1 MIAVRGNSDEKPVLH
16 AESVTKQLAAA
27 DHILNALRKIKSD
40 RLQIKE
46 ELAMPVQSQ
55 SLRTIF
61 PNGKGGVDI
70 RDRISEGT
78 EELLD
83 SFEELLRSLLLK
95 VIGPRAMLARAAEG
109 VQQRRLVFALPADR
123 QAIDIAL
130 QKIVLPQLKDLVTR
144 LGHGR

>member
-1 MIAVRGNSDEKPVLH
+1 LIAFRENSDDRPVLN
-16 AESVTKQLAAA
+16 AELVTKQLAAA
-27 DHILNALRKIKSD
+27 DHTLNALREMKSD

-61 PNGKGGVDI
+61 PNGKGGVGI

>member
-1 MIAVRGNSDEKPVLH
+1 MIAVRGSSDEKPVLH
-16 AESVTKQLAAA
+16 AEPVTKQLAAT

-61 PNGKGGVDI
+61 PNGKGSVGI

-78 EELLD
+78 
-83 SFEELLRSLLLK
+83 EELLRSLLLK

-123 QAIDIAL
+123 QAIDVAL

>member
-1 MIAVRGNSDEKPVLH
+1 
-16 AESVTKQLAAA
+16 
-27 DHILNALRKIKSD
+27 
-40 RLQIKE
+40 
-46 ELAMPVQSQ
+46 MPVQSQ

-61 PNGKGGVDI
+61 PNGEGGIGI

-78 EELLD
+78 
-83 SFEELLRSLLLK
+83 EELLRSLLLK

>member
-1 MIAVRGNSDEKPVLH
+1 
-16 AESVTKQLAAA
+16 
-27 DHILNALRKIKSD
+27 
-40 RLQIKE
+40 
-46 ELAMPVQSQ
+46 MPVQSQ